1 MKKVTLIL
9 ATVALMISTNLFAQE
24 LKDIAGAK
32 DNPLISRFQG
42 SVIQY
47 YRAVKWDKYVLPYS
61 EFIGGNQPWPW
72 KNILKLQGEINR
84 IQYVTS
90 KDNNAAYVYMNYLDA
105 LKKSDWEILYSG
117 SGDDELGN
125 KSYEWQ
131 FFMFQEGLN
140 LRDKF
145 GSKYGFRG
153 GSYAYIAAKYED
165 NDTSYYAAIYII
177 EQDDETMINQDIIK
191 VKNPDVGLVTA
202 KLLTEKIDK
211 KGHLAL
217 DGIFF
222 ETGKDVIT
230 DKSQLALKNITDF
243 LNSHKDKKFFIVG
256 HTDNVGDFA
265 SNMTLSENRAKA
277 VMNELVSKYEVNAN
291 QLKAHGVSSLSPV
304 SSNSSDEGRAKNR
317 RVEIVEQ

>member
-9 ATVALMISTNLFAQE
+9 ATVALMISPNLFAQE
-24 LKDIAGAK
+24 LKDIAGAE

-42 SVIQY
+42 STIQY

-61 EFIGGNQPWPW
+61 KYGDNQPWPW
-72 KNILKLQGEINR
+72 KKTLELQGQINR

-90 KDNNAAYVYMNYLDA
+90 KDNNAAYVYMNYLNA

-117 SGDDELGN
+117 SGDDELGTE
-125 KSYEWQ
+125 SYSWQ
-131 FFMFQEGLN
+131 HYMFQEGLN

-153 GSYAYIAAKYED
+153 GNYAYIAAKYED

-222 ETGKDVIT
+222 ETGKATLTENSVP
-230 DKSQLALKNITDF
+230 ALKNIAEYIN
-243 LNSHKDKKFFIVG
+243 LNKDKKYFIVG

-265 SNMTLSENRAKA
+265 LNMNLSENRAKA
-277 VMNELVSKYEVNAN
+277 VMNELISKYNVDLN
-291 QLKAHGVSSLSPV
+291 QLKAYGVANLTPMV
-304 SSNSSDEGRAKNR
+304 SNSTEEGKAKNR

>member
-9 ATVALMISTNLFAQE
+9 ATVALMISPNLFAQE
-24 LKDIAGAK
+24 LKDIAGAE

-42 SVIQY
+42 STIQY

-61 EFIGGNQPWPW
+61 KYGDNQPWPW
-72 KNILKLQGEINR
+72 KKTLELQGQINR

-90 KDNNAAYVYMNYLDA
+90 KDNNAAYVYMNYLNA

-117 SGDDELGN
+117 SGDDELGTE
-125 KSYEWQ
+125 SYSWQ
-131 FFMFQEGLN
+131 YYMFQGGLN

-153 GSYAYIAAKYED
+153 GNYAYIAAKYED

-222 ETGKDVIT
+222 ETGKATLTENSVP
-230 DKSQLALKNITDF
+230 ALKNIAEYIN
-243 LNSHKDKKFFIVG
+243 LNKDKKYFIVG

-265 SNMTLSENRAKA
+265 LNMNLSENRAKA
-277 VMNELVSKYEVNAN
+277 VMNELISKYNVDLN
-291 QLKAHGVSSLSPV
+291 QLKAYGVANLTPMV
-304 SSNSSDEGRAKNR
+304 SNSTEEGKAKNR